1 MQCHK
6 CPKSIMNGGTPD
18 EECLTCKSADYL
30 DNDFKTVIPID
41 DIAKVESAIESD
53 YYSMY
58 CSDDLENS
66 DGDIIY
72 FNENKTPKNLEDCQ
86 NALKFLKNCHHS
98 SYKYIACI
106 LATFMAVGGSAPML
120 HAALEGK
127 TMAEYATTIKTT
139 RQNVSQMWHR
149 LIAKMPFLKEIVA
162 KSKKIRKR
170 LYI

>member
-6 CPKSIMNGGTPD
+6 CPKSITNGGTPD
-18 EECLTCKSADYL
+18 EECFSCIGANYL
-30 DNDFKTVIPID
+30 DNDHKTVITVD
-41 DIAKVESAIESD
+41 DMSKVESYIEPT
-53 YYSMY
+53 YEYSES
-58 CSDDLENS
+58 CLNEN
-66 DGDIIY
+66 GELIY
-72 FNENKTPKNLEDCQ
+72 FDKDKTPKNLEDCE
-86 NALKFLKNCHHS
+86 NALKLLKGCHHT

-106 LATFMAVGGSAPML
+106 LATFMAVGSSAPMFT
-120 HAALEGK
+120 AALEGK

-170 LYI
+170 LFI